1 MKKFISV
8 LLVLFMLSFSVLP
21 SFAVKSVEFSASDNE
36 VFAGDEFTVD
46 IFISDYSQLKTA
58 TLIVEYDEKA
68 VKFINLSVGAIVT
81 AGSKAITYKNI
92 NNVGNSYVQIEY
104 KDSSGS
110 LSSAGKILSLTFVAN
125 DTATGETDIKLSV
138 SGNKISTVTGS
149 VTPEFKNG
157 KVNIINNNP
166 ADSTKPSEL
175 PEDSTSDV
183 PETSDNPLDTS
194 SNEES
199 AVTNSAEN
207 SSQNVSENSAVTA
220 DKNEDKDKAK
230 FNNRTYLI
238 IAAAV
243 ITVVV
248 VLAVLLGDQNG
259 KGTKK
264 SKKRKKSRK

>member
-21 SFAVKSVEFSASDNE
+21 SFAAKSVELSASDNE

-58 TLIVEYDEKA
+58 TLIVQYDEKA

-104 KDSSGS
+104 KDSSGA
-110 LSSAGKILSLTFVAN
+110 LSSAGKFLSLTFVAN

-166 ADSTKPSEL
+166 ADSTKPAEL
-175 PEDSTSDV
+175 PEESTSDV
-183 PETSDNPLDTS
+183 PETSDNPSDTS
-194 SNEES
+194 SNAGS
-199 AVTNSAEN
+199 AVTNSAES
-207 SSQNVSENSAVTA
+207 SSQNESDNSAVTV

-230 FNNRTYLI
+230 FNNNTYLI

-243 ITVVV
+243 TVVV
-248 VLAVLLGDQNG
+248 ILAVLLGGQNG

-264 SKKRKKSRK
+264 SKKRK